1 MAKRK
6 PFALKYRGVGPLAL
20 LLIPLAALV
29 LEVLPF
35 GVRMIF
41 TPSPERRA
49 VAHYAWFHG
58 LPFGYGVFGP
68 FIASLLTV
76 GLLIA
81 ALFTWKQEKRVIV
94 PVLAAAALLAGLS
107 PLLYVPECFT
117 LCGGFI
123 CALLAA
129 ELVFS
134 LLPGK
139 AA

>member
-1 MAKRK
+1 MEKRK
-6 PFALKYRGVGPLAL
+6 RLVL
-20 LLIPLAALV
+20 LLFPLAALV
-29 LEVLPF
+29 LEILPF
-35 GVRMIF
+35 GVRMVF
-41 TPSPERRA
+41 APSPERRA

-76 GLLIA
+76 GLFLA
-81 ALFTWKQEKRVIV
+81 ALLTWNQKKRVAV

-107 PLLYVPECFT
+107 PLFYVPECFT
-117 LCGGFI
+117 VCGGFI

>member
-1 MAKRK
+1 MEKRK
-6 PFALKYRGVGPLAL
+6 RLAL
-20 LLIPLAALV
+20 LLIPLAALA

-41 TPSPERRA
+41 APSPERRA

-58 LPFGYGVFGP
+58 LPFCYGAFGP
-68 FIASLLTV
+68 FVASLLTV
-76 GLLIA
+76 GLFFA
-81 ALFTWKQEKRVIV
+81 ALFTWKQEKRAAV
-94 PVLAAAALLAGLS
+94 PVLAAAALLVGLS
-107 PLLYVPECFT
+107 PLFYVPECFT
-117 LCGGFI
+117 VCGGFI

>member
-1 MAKRK
+1 MEKRK
-6 PFALKYRGVGPLAL
+6 LIVL
-20 LLIPLAALV
+20 LLPLAALM

-41 TPSPERRA
+41 APSPERRSI
-49 VAHYAWFHG
+49 AHYAWFHG

-81 ALFTWKQEKRVIV
+81 ALFTWKQEKRVAV
-94 PVLAAAALLAGLS
+94 SVLAGAALLAGLS

-117 LCGGFI
+117 VCGGFI
-123 CALLAA
+123 CALLAT

-139 AA
+139 AP

>member
-1 MAKRK
+1 MERRK
-6 PFALKYRGVGPLAL
+6 GIELIL
-20 LLIPLAALV
+20 LPLAALA

-35 GVRMIF
+35 GVRMSF
-41 TPSPERRA
+41 APSPERRT

-76 GLLIA
+76 GLFLA
-81 ALFTWKQEKRVIV
+81 ALLTRKQEKRVAV

-117 LCGGFI
+117 VCGGFI

-139 AA
+139 AP

>member
-1 MAKRK
+1 MEKRK
-6 PFALKYRGVGPLAL
+6 LIVL
-20 LLIPLAALV
+20 LLPLAALM

-41 TPSPERRA
+41 APSPERRSI
-49 VAHYAWFHG
+49 AHYAWFHG

-81 ALFTWKQEKRVIV
+81 ALFTWKQEKRVAV
-94 PVLAAAALLAGLS
+94 SVLAGAALLAGLS
-107 PLLYVPECFT
+107 PLLYIPRSFT
-117 LCGGFI
+117 LWGGLI

-129 ELVFS
+129 ELVLS